1 MSNRNGSNFEDPE
14 KRQAILDQAIQVFA
28 EFGFRGTDVQ
38 VIADRGWCWQKATVY
53 RYFHNKEE
61 LFWATTFEVMQSL
74 RRHLFA
80 AMDSVEGV
88 CNKPSHV
95 IDRLCPSF
103 FEANP
108 QYLEVFVQNRAE
120 FRGAAPESH
129 REYQREMIQEVE
141 KILQEGNRGRAKFCL
156 WDTFQATHA
165 FGSLIYGIVVFG
177 MPFDVGFC
185 QGDWLSIPSRY
196 FCGGFVQ
203 ILRRTRN
210 LCC

>member
-38 VIADRGWCWQKATVY
+38 VIADRAGVGKGTVY

-61 LFWATTFEVMQSL
+61 LFWATTFEVMQNL
-74 RRHLFA
+74 RRHIFE

-88 CNKPSHV
+88 CNKLRTSS
-95 IDRLCPSF
+95 IAYAQF

-120 FRGAAPESH
+120 FRGTAPESH

-141 KILQEGNRGRAKFCL
+141 KILQEGIESGEIL
-156 WDTFQATHA
+156 PLDTFQTTHA
-165 FGSLIYGIVVFG
+165 FGSLIYGIVVLGCHLTSVSAKEMVEHSVEIF
-177 MPFDVGFC
+177 
-185 QGDWLSIPSRY
+185 
-196 FCGGFVQ
+196 
-203 ILRRTRN
+203 LRGIRAN
-210 LCC
+210 IA